1 MERVVERRL
10 PPAAPAA
17 VFFLFYL
24 TSE

>member
-24 TSE
+24 TS